1 MSGQP
6 LRHPNDATKFRK
18 AYLATL
24 NLQQELNKKVFD
36 ANSLYR
42 RTGVVPTEITDF
54 RSTTEKLADI
64 VNLRILIRAQLR
76 QIADAPNA
84 EDIAQS
90 LSADQLVFLSQN
102 IDNII
107 KELRPKNKFGVLKDI
122 FMKYLDNY
130 MAKEQA
136 NQLASVGLPDVT
148 RPFRSAPEVPL
159 DRQTTRLTGLLGDV
173 QRFIE
178 SVRTERNKSIIATI
192 SQGLGAIN
200 YLNATDLQFPLS
212 LSDPVVRSQV
222 EILLDQARD
231 PIPNLTDVEEAL
243 QEMKDSQNDPVY
255 LDELLAQLAGRLT
268 FDPSFFELRNQ
279 AEQILTRSLN
289 QEKSGFEGFEPAT
302 EKELF
307 DDLGDGVTTK
317 DTGSAVD
324 TFNLSEPLPFIPEQK
339 AGQNEQEYKASILEY
354 FGKFGQKGQKIKGKQ
369 RQDLED
375 IVKIYRKVGAITTP
389 NASVKSTEFLLESIK
404 GNFVRIRRAY
414 LQEEA
419 EKQAKVKGSSP
430 SEPRSVNKAGWGG
443 AGDESS
449 VGSASGEE
457 GYSSGEGFRRKFT
470 GRGIAKG
477 VDYAKGIDPLPKYA
491 PIGNYYIN
499 LQKLKDDIVTCC
511 RPSGK
516 NLNTWKARRVS
527 LPLANVIRKL
537 VNKGKP
543 SFDEMSELSEED
555 KHILGDFIRKAKLE
569 IDIPNSKIDREDLN
583 QFEIMKGE
591 IMAGN
596 DSTELIKKFKLLII
610 KLTHQDRLPKGQAKE
625 ILMDLAQIGY

>member
-1 MSGQP
+1 
-6 LRHPNDATKFRK
+6 
-18 AYLATL
+18 LATL

-36 ANSLYR
+36 ANVLYK
-42 RTGVVPTEITDF
+42 RTGVVPTEITDY
-54 RSTTEKLADI
+54 RSTSEKLADI

-76 QIADAPNA
+76 QIADAQNA

-102 IDNII
+102 IDAII
-107 KELRPKNKFGVLKDI
+107 RDLRPKNKFGVLKDI
-122 FMKYLDNY
+122 FMKYLENY
-130 MAKEQA
+130 MMKEQG
-136 NQLASVGLPDVT
+136 NQLGLVGLPDTT

-159 DRQTTRLTGLLGDV
+159 DRQTKRLAGFLGEV
-173 QRFIE
+173 QQFIE
-178 SVRTERNKSIIATI
+178 SVRTERNKSIIAMI
-192 SQGLGAIN
+192 SQGLNAIN

-212 LSDPVVRSQV
+212 LSDPTVRSQV
-222 EILLDQARD
+222 EMLLDQARD
-231 PIPNLTDVEEAL
+231 PIPNLTDIEEAL
-243 QEMKDSQNDPVY
+243 QHMKENVGDPTY

-289 QEKSGFEGFEPAT
+289 QEKSGFTPTTEQELYDEIEDERQTDVPTTVNSSIVSRTDPADW
-302 EKELF
+302 L
-307 DDLGDGVTTK
+307 
-317 DTGSAVD
+317 
-324 TFNLSEPLPFIPEQK
+324 LSNPLPSLFVKPTDE
-339 AGQNEQEYKASILEY
+339 ANLEY
-354 FGKFGQKGQKIKGKQ
+354 YKDFGLIGRQSKSGQTLKDLRDLISPYKRARVIDVPLPADAPGLKIILTKYYPTMK
-369 RQDLED
+369 
-375 IVKIYRKVGAITTP
+375 
-389 NASVKSTEFLLESIK
+389 
-404 GNFVRIRRAY
+404 RAY
-414 LQEEA
+414 LTQQARLAEA
-419 EKQAKVKGSSP
+419 TDDGRASSTEPP
-430 SEPRSVNKAGWGG
+430 SVSKAGWGG
-443 AGDESS
+443 AEAPKILFKETRRSGDEGS
-449 VGSASGEE
+449 VSSASYASGSEG
-457 GYSSGEGFRRKFT
+457 GYSSGEGFRRKLK

-499 LQKLKDDIVTCC
+499 LQKLKDDIITCC

-516 NLNTWKARRVS
+516 NLNTWKSRRVS

-569 IDIPNSKIDREDLN
+569 VDIPNSKIDREDLN

-596 DSTELIKKFKLLII
+596 DSKELIKKFKLLIV
-610 KLTHQDRLPKGQAKE
+610 KLSQQDRLPKGQAKE